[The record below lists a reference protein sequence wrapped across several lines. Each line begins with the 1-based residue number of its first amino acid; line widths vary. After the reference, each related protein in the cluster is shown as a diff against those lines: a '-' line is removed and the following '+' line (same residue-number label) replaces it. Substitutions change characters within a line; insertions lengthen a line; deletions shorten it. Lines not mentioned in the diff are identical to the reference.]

1 MVKESLVDLTHLN
14 GEGVVNGLHILM
26 VKESLMDS
34 TLLNGRV
41 GVVETHHL
49 WIVTLGL
56 VDMSTW
62 VNTS

>member
-49 WIVTLGL
+49 
-56 VDMSTW
+56 
-62 VNTS
+62 